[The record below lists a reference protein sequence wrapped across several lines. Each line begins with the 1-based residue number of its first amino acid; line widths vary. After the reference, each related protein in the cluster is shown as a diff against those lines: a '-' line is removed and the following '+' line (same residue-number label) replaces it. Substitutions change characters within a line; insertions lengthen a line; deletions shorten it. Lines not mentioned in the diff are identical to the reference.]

1 MKKRFIALIICGCML
16 LGAIVSASGSAG
28 QNVTLISR
36 SYLEG
41 TFRQEL
47 ILMISEGI
55 LSATRTT
62 YTTALESLNS
72 LGQSYLDKLKPDD
85 VSEVDWLT
93 AADFVIQGG
102 EKDDTITLA
111 VGAGFVLTS
120 GSAEFS
126 GTLIDLTS
134 GTEVQSG
141 TITVGHRYVAADQC
155 LITIHSDTAY
165 WSVEGEWL
173 TTSDGIRVV
182 FSDVPKGEWYYDP
195 VYYVVDRGLFV
206 GTSDTTFSPRVTMN
220 RGMLATV
227 LHRMAG
233 EPEVTYSPIFSD
245 VAESA
250 WYAPGVVWAAENN
263 ILATVEGDTC
273 QPQEDLTRQEIVVML
288 YNYANWVGIDTSAR
302 ADLSTA
308 PDGNMV
314 PDWAREAMSWA
325 VATGI
330 IIGDTN
336 GKLTPEVYTNRAQVA
351 TVLLR
356 FDELFIE

>member
-1 MKKRFIALIICGCML
+1 ML
-16 LGAIVSASGSAG
+16 LGAIVSASGSASQG
-28 QNVTLISR
+28 TAVVSR

-41 TFRQEL
+41 AFRQEL
-47 ILMISEGI
+47 ILM
-55 LSATRTT
+55 LSQRIMNATEAT
-62 YTTALESLNS
+62 YTAALEKLNT
-72 LGQSYLDKLKPDD
+72 LGQSYLAQLKPNHGSD
-85 VSEVDWLT
+85 VDWLT
-93 AADFVIQGG
+93 AADFVLQGG
-102 EKDDTITLA
+102 EKEDTVTLA
-111 VGAGFVLTS
+111 AGAGFVLTS
-120 GSAEFS
+120 GAAECS
-126 GTLIDLTS
+126 GILIDLTS
-134 GTEVQSG
+134 GTEVQNG
-141 TITVGHRYVAADQC
+141 VLTVGHRYVAAEQS
-155 LITIHSDTAY
+155 LITIVSDTAY

-182 FSDVPKGEWYYDP
+182 FTDVPEGEWYYDP

-227 LHRMAG
+227 LYRMAG

-245 VAESA
+245 VTEDA
-250 WYAPGVVWAAENN
+250 WYAPGIVWAAEND
-263 ILATVEGDTC
+263 ILAVVEGETC
-273 QPQEDLTRQEIVVML
+273 QPREDLTRQEIVVML

-302 ADLSTA
+302 ADLSLS
-308 PDGNMV
+308 PDGDVV
-314 PDWAREAMSWA
+314 PDWAKEAMSWA
-325 VATGI
+325 VAAGI